1 MARVISLGKDGAC
14 FAGDDYLAKDLGCT
28 SQYVRKMRKQLEG
41 QGYVVRTGYGSGR
54 RLSVNLTPE
63 EATTGTSNAR
73 NKQLQEQATVGATKS
88 NYGSNWKQPQAQ
100 LEATT
105 VAHTIEYSK
114 EKNKEPS
121 KEGDEPKKEARPKS
135 VEVVVAAFLEAGST
149 EEEANKY
156 FDYYTANGWKVGR
169 SAMKDWKAA
178 ARNWL
183 RNGKKYEQQNNWRDR
198 SKRELDPA
206 KALEWANRKR

>member
-73 NKQLQEQATVGATKS
+73 NKQPQEQATVGATKS
-88 NYGSNWKQPQAQ
+88 NHGSNWKQPQAQ

-149 EEEANKY
+149 EDEAMTF

-183 RNGKKYEQQNNWRDR
+183 RKGKKYEQQNNWRDR